1 MARLKLKRMVCRY
14 DSWRAVAQLKTI
26 VNLKNNPG
34 GNSGQAAMLRH
45 AQT

>member
-14 DSWRAVAQLKTI
+14 GSWRVMAQLKMI
-26 VNLKNNPG
+26 VNLKNDPG

-45 AQT
+45 GQT